1 MTQPGAETLIAS
13 TRRPPTMLP
22 ALVCFITVVLAV
34 AAMLLLSGL
43 PLDALVRY
51 AAYVAFWVVAPGF
64 VLHRTLRG
72 AQTTWGADISFGAA
86 TGMAAGLLAW
96 ATYSAVGLQDW
107 LWTWPVL
114 AALPLLSRRARRRAA
129 TRPTEY
135 TAALP
140 AAAVALAAL
149 AALLQLQRTYFRVWE
164 LLPTARPYYSDLLWH
179 MSLANEAMRSFPLM
193 SPQSLFASPVKY
205 HWFANADIALA
216 ALVSGLDVPVLLLRL
231 WPSFLVPLII
241 VLVAVV
247 GRQAS
252 GRASVGAVAALVA
265 AMTTFLVPIW
275 PVLDVQDVFRPIS
288 PSQLYAFI
296 PFLLIISAGITL
308 TTSRRV
314 PVGAL
319 ILIIAALGM
328 AAGSKPTVLPMV
340 IAGSAVGAAA
350 AAILRD
356 RWTTFATVFGVAG
369 VLQII
374 SSAVTSGGDDGMAM
388 TLFSGLTL
396 FGFVRTLLEPSAS
409 TDSSFLL
416 PGMFARPA
424 SGLAVGALAAI
435 SVIRP
440 LLGAAPLFN
449 RELRLNVVA
458 WWLAGMA
465 GAGVA
470 GFLLLAHPTYSQLY
484 FAHTAV
490 PVGAIVGAWWLV
502 SAIGDRTWAA
512 WLAVCSAIVAACLA
526 YAAAFAT
533 RNAADWAPELIV
545 RALAWTGAIGLAVAV
560 AACIASIAWRRAGH
574 RTSGP
579 GTVILLASLIGAL
592 VASLPAAAFLPSPAT
607 PSASTQQLSENEAAL
622 WIAENTDADAVLA
635 VNDHCAG
642 DEAPVC
648 DSRVYWASGLAG
660 RRVLLESWSYI
671 PESADLAPDTIIRPA
686 FDLTLLEFNQSLFT
700 GPTADSTAEAR
711 SLGVDYLVATFGATE
726 VSAELNRY
734 CTTVFE
740 NDHVLVCAL
749 MG

>member
-1 MTQPGAETLIAS
+1 MTQPGAGTALIS
-13 TRRPPTMLP
+13 TRRAPTILP
-22 ALVCFITVVLAV
+22 ALVCFIAVVLAV
-34 AAMLLLSGL
+34 VAMLLASGL

-51 AAYVAFWVVAPGF
+51 VAYIVFWVVAPGL

-72 AQTTWGADISFGAA
+72 AQTTWGADISLGAA
-86 TGMAAGLLAW
+86 TGIAAGLIAW
-96 ATYSAVGLQDW
+96 VMYSAAGLQHW

-140 AAAVALAAL
+140 VAAVAVAAL
-149 AALLQLQRTYFRVWE
+149 AALFQLQRTYFTAWD
-164 LLPTARPYYSDLLWH
+164 LPPTARPYYSDLLWH

-193 SPQSLFASPVKY
+193 SPQSLFAAPIKY

-216 ALVSGLDVPVLLLRL
+216 ALISGLDVPVLLLRL
-231 WPSFLVPLII
+231 WPAFLVPLII

-247 GRQAS
+247 GRQIS
-252 GRASVGAVAALVA
+252 GRASVGAVAALVT
-265 AMTTFLVPIW
+265 AMTTFLVPLW

-296 PFLLIISAGITL
+296 PLLLILSAGITL
-308 TTSRRV
+308 ATSRRV
-314 PVGAL
+314 HVGAL
-319 ILIIAALGM
+319 ILIIAALCV

-340 IAGSAVGAAA
+340 IAGSVVGTAA
-350 AAILRD
+350 AAIMRG
-356 RWTTFATVFGVAG
+356 RWGAFAAVLGVACA
-369 VLQII
+369 LQVV
-374 SSAVTSGGDDGMAM
+374 SSAVISGGNDGMAI

-409 TDSSFLL
+409 SSASFLL
-416 PGMFARPA
+416 PGMFTRP
-424 SGLAVGALAAI
+424 SGGLAVGALAAI
-435 SVIRP
+435 SAVRP

-449 RELRLNVVA
+449 RELRLNATA

-465 GAGVA
+465 GAGAA

-502 SAIGDRTWAA
+502 SAIGDRVWAA
-512 WLAVCSAIVAACLA
+512 RLAIVSAILAASLA
-526 YAAAFAT
+526 WAAAFAT
-533 RNAADWAPELIV
+533 RNAADWAPELIL
-545 RALAWTGAIGLAVAV
+545 RILAWIGVIGLAMAM
-560 AACIASIAWRRAGH
+560 AACIAAIAWRRAGH
-574 RTSGP
+574 RMSGP
-579 GTVILLASLIGAL
+579 GTVIVLAGLMGAML
-592 VASLPAAAFLPSPAT
+592 GSLPAAALLP
-607 PSASTQQLSENEAAL
+607 PSAPLPEDARQLSESEAAL

-642 DEAPVC
+642 EEAPVC

-711 SLGVDYLVATFGATE
+711 SLGVDYLVATLGATE
-726 VSAELNRY
+726 VSAELNSY